1 MNSGKLNSWRKNKQ
15 KGKTTNPQLWDPSG
29 KKFET
34 PRCKKITWKQ
44 DFETYQ
50 KYSWDFKMK
59 PKFSET
65 NIFLT
70 YRSIPLWRLSFI
82 RGLNFGGVGGGD
94 FWEVCVEVC
103 HQRHK
108 PCFLLQTCQPQ
119 RKIWKSYKKLW
130 DSSFIDR
137 NSRWPQLQLQIFFI
151 TSHPTHSNCVDTIFI
166 RISV

>member
-15 KGKTTNPQLWDPSG
+15 KEKTTNLQLWDPPG
-29 KKFET
+29 KKFES

-50 KYSWDFKMK
+50 KYFWDFKIK

-70 YRSIPLWRLSFI
+70 YHSIPLRRLSFI
-82 RGLNFGGVGGGD
+82 RGLNFGGVGGGLLGGLC
-94 FWEVCVEVC
+94 WGLPPKT
-103 HQRHK
+103 K
-108 PCFLLQTCQPQ
+108 PCFLLQTCQPK
-119 RKIWKSYKKLW
+119 RIIWKSYKKLW

-137 NSRWPQLQLQIFFI
+137 NSWWPQL
-151 TSHPTHSNCVDTIFI
+151 
-166 RISV
+166 

>member
-82 RGLNFGGVGGGD
+82 RGLNFGGWGEGTFGRFVLRFATKDINHVSCHRLANPKGKSGSLTKSCEILLLLIETPGD
-94 FWEVCVEVC
+94 
-103 HQRHK
+103 HN
-108 PCFLLQTCQPQ
+108 
-119 RKIWKSYKKLW
+119 S
-130 DSSFIDR
+130 
-137 NSRWPQLQLQIFFI
+137 NSRYF
-151 TSHPTHSNCVDTIFI
+151 S
-166 RISV
+166 

>member
-15 KGKTTNPQLWDPSG
+15 KEKTTNQQLWDLSG

-50 KYSWDFKMK
+50 KYSWDFKIK

-82 RGLNFGGVGGGD
+82 RGLNFGGWGEGTFGRFVLRFATKDINHVSCYRLANPKGKSGSLTKSC
-94 FWEVCVEVC
+94 EI
-103 HQRHK
+103 
-108 PCFLLQTCQPQ
+108 LLLLIETP
-119 RKIWKSYKKLW
+119 
-130 DSSFIDR
+130 DDR
-137 NSRWPQLQLQIFFI
+137 NSNSRYF
-151 TSHPTHSNCVDTIFI
+151 S
-166 RISV
+166 

>member
-1 MNSGKLNSWRKNKQ
+1 MNSGKLNSWRKNKRKQ
-15 KGKTTNPQLWDPSG
+15 KTTNPQLWDPPG

-50 KYSWDFKMK
+50 KYFWDFKIK

-70 YRSIPLWRLSFI
+70 YHSIPLWRLSFI
-82 RGLNFGGVGGGD
+82 RGLNFGGVGG

-103 HQRHK
+103 HQRQNHVSCYRLANPK
-108 PCFLLQTCQPQ
+108 GSSGSLTKSCEILLLLIETPG
-119 RKIWKSYKKLW
+119 
-130 DSSFIDR
+130 DR
-137 NSRWPQLQLQIFFI
+137 NSNSRYF
-151 TSHPTHSNCVDTIFI
+151 S
-166 RISV
+166 

>member
-15 KGKTTNPQLWDPSG
+15 KQKTTNPQLWDPPG

-50 KYSWDFKMK
+50 KYFWDFKIK

-70 YRSIPLWRLSFI
+70 YHSIPLRRLSFI
-82 RGLNFGGVGGGD
+82 RGLNFGGVGGGAFGRFVLRFATKD
-94 FWEVCVEVC
+94 KNHVSCYRLANPKGSSGSLTKSCEI
-103 HQRHK
+103 
-108 PCFLLQTCQPQ
+108 LLLLIETPGDHN
-119 RKIWKSYKKLW
+119 S
-130 DSSFIDR
+130 
-137 NSRWPQLQLQIFFI
+137 NSRYF
-151 TSHPTHSNCVDTIFI
+151 S
-166 RISV
+166 